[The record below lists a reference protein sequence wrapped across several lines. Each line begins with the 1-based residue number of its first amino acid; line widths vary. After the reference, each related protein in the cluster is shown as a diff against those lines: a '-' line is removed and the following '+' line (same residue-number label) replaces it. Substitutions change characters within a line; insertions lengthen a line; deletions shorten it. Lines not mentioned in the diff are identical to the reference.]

1 MRKLDRYRAR
11 LVGSCI
17 SFSSRADIPPSP
29 RPWNVTTFVSSQR
42 MPDPAVRG
50 PSYKLS
56 GFISSQSNSRSI
68 ATIVESRLREVVDNK
83 SSRDEIDGVMKFL
96 MKQFDTLSLAE
107 ALLALKLIRAT
118 AHIPEYHTARSHLQP
133 NLSQRAVYLLS
144 TSPDVSEEAL
154 VSFLRLGSHSF
165 FRTAD
170 LSRGFEIVMEKVD
183 TNRLLRELTSIHRLR
198 NVATVRDVLT
208 KFVCSIPVSFSPR
221 TLREACLLIDLCVIC
236 DVPGLN
242 RRLNHLCERAL
253 PLLES
258 SDRERYTLFGTIE
271 LLVQNE
277 HSQLLKSEGFK
288 AMIGIVVEL
297 GLFPSKGLA
306 TRTHLYLAYACSRID
321 DCRYLMSPN
330 GFNLFLKGVSFD
342 ALELQDLRYQLDVC
356 SALVFH
362 DLKRPFASKEKM
374 CDAVNKFV
382 ASLSRRH
389 LVDPSLLVGY
399 ARLANELK
407 LHISPYRWWAWCEKI
422 VVFQESSAIGAG
434 DILRFIRLVN
444 QASSCP
450 PSLRT
455 SILKALNPL
464 ALLEVRKCEF
474 LSADVLEMVLND
486 PDYDESIRHWVE
498 LNQVRLGKA
507 SEALGERRPETITE
521 NCSDNSFLVNS

>member
-1 MRKLDRYRAR
+1 MFDRSRAR
-11 LVGSCI
+11 LEGNCF
-17 SFSSRADIPPSP
+17 SFTSRADIPPLP
-29 RPWNVTTFVSSQR
+29 RPWNMTTYVSSQR
-42 MPDPAVRG
+42 MPEPAVRG
-50 PSYKLS
+50 PSNKLPS
-56 GFISSQSNSRSI
+56 IIPSQSNSRGI
-68 ATIVESRLREVVDNK
+68 ATIVESRLRDVVDNK

-107 ALLALKLIRAT
+107 VLLALKLIRAT

-170 LSRGFEIVMEKVD
+170 LNRGFELVMEKLD
-183 TNRLLRELTSIHRLR
+183 THRLLRELTSIHRLR
-198 NVATVRDVLT
+198 NVATVRDVLS

-236 DVPGLN
+236 DVPGKN
-242 RRLNHLCERAL
+242 RRLNHMCERAL

-277 HSQLLKSEGFK
+277 HSHLLKLECFK
-288 AMIGIVVEL
+288 AIIGIVVER
-297 GLFPSKGLA
+297 GVFPSKGLPS
-306 TRTHLYLAYACSRID
+306 RTHLYLAYACSRID
-321 DCRYLMSPN
+321 DCLGRMSPN
-330 GFNLFLKGVSFD
+330 GFNLFLKGMSFD
-342 ALELQDLRYQLDVC
+342 ALELQDLRYQLGIC
-356 SALVFH
+356 LALVLH
-362 DLKRPFASKEKM
+362 DRKRSYASQEIM

-399 ARLANELK
+399 ASLANELR

-422 VVFQESSAIGAG
+422 VAFQESSSIKAG

-450 PSLRT
+450 PSLRS
-455 SILKALNPL
+455 SILKSLNPL
-464 ALLEVRKCEF
+464 ALLEVRKCDP
-474 LSADVLEMVLND
+474 LSADELEMVLND
-486 PDYDESIRHWVE
+486 PDYDESIRHGVE
-498 LNQVRLGKA
+498 LNQARFSKA
-507 SEALGERRPETITE
+507 SGDLSEIKSGTITG
-521 NCSDNSFLVNS
+521 NCSDATYLVNS